1 MNHVVLIG
9 RLTKDPELRYTPN
22 GSPHCTFSL
31 AVDRITGK
39 DTEKTA
45 DFINCQV
52 WGSQAENFAKYMAKG
67 RQVAVEGRIQVDSME
82 RDGQR
87 TWYTKVVCQRIE
99 YLSKAVGGEQGQQ
112 GTEAKS
118 SSGREIG
125 EQVSFSDEDLPF

>member
-9 RLTKDPELRYTPN
+9 RLTKEPELRFTQN
-22 GSPHCTFSL
+22 GSPHCTFTL
-31 AVDRITGK
+31 AVDRISGK

-52 WGSQAENFAKYMAKG
+52 WGSQAENFAKYMDKG

-87 TWYTKVVCQRIE
+87 SWYTKVVCQRIE
-99 YLSKAVGGEQGQQ
+99 YLGG
-112 GTEAKS
+112 AKDGS
-118 SSGREIG
+118 DKQEKQPKLTDTNFG
-125 EQVSFSDEDLPF
+125 EEVSFSDEDLPF

>member
-9 RLTKDPELRYTPN
+9 RLTKEPELRFTQN
-22 GSPHCTFSL
+22 GFSHCTFTL
-31 AVDRITGK
+31 AVDRISGK

-52 WGSQAENFAKYMAKG
+52 WGSQAENFAKYMDKG

-87 TWYTKVVCQRIE
+87 SWYTKVVCQRIE
-99 YLSKAVGGEQGQQ
+99 YLGG
-112 GTEAKS
+112 AKDGS
-118 SSGREIG
+118 DKQEKQPKLTDTDFG
-125 EQVSFSDEDLPF
+125 EEVSFSDEDLPF

>member
-9 RLTKDPELRYTPN
+9 RLTKDPELRYTQN

-99 YLSKAVGGEQGQQ
+99 YLSKAAGSEQGQQ

>member
-9 RLTKDPELRYTPN
+9 RLTKEPELRYTQN
-22 GSPHCTFSL
+22 GSPNCTFTL
-31 AVDRITGK
+31 AVDRISGK

-52 WGSQAENFAKYMAKG
+52 WGSQAENFCKYMDKG

-82 RDGQR
+82 RNGER

-99 YLSKAVGGEQGQQ
+99 YLGSAKDGGQSQQ
-112 GTEAKS
+112 GTVARS
-118 SSGREIG
+118 QSGDVIG

>member
-9 RLTKDPELRYTPN
+9 RLTKEPELRFTQN
-22 GSPHCTFSL
+22 GSPHCTFTL
-31 AVDRITGK
+31 AVDRISGK

-52 WGSQAENFAKYMAKG
+52 WGSQAENFAKYMDKG

-87 TWYTKVVCQRIE
+87 SWYTKVVCQRIE
-99 YLSKAVGGEQGQQ
+99 YLGG
-112 GTEAKS
+112 AKDGS
-118 SSGREIG
+118 DKQEKQPKLTDTDFG
-125 EQVSFSDEDLPF
+125 EEVSFSDEDLPF

>member
-9 RLTKDPELRYTPN
+9 RLTKEPELRFTQN
-22 GSPHCTFSL
+22 GSPHCTFTL
-31 AVDRITGK
+31 AVDRISGK

-52 WGSQAENFAKYMAKG
+52 WGSQAENFAKYMDRG

-87 TWYTKVVCQRIE
+87 SWYTKVVCQRIE
-99 YLSKAVGGEQGQQ
+99 YLGG
-112 GTEAKS
+112 AKDGS
-118 SSGREIG
+118 DKQEKQPKLADTDFG
-125 EQVSFSDEDLPF
+125 EEVSFSDEDLPF